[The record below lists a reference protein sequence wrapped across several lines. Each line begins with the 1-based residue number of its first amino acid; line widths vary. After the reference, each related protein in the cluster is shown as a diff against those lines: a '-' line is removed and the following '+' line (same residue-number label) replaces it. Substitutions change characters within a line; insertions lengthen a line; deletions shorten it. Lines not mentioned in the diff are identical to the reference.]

1 MCVTTDFAIGDP
13 PAVIQGDHQISAHIN
28 WNPLVAP
35 ADDQRGCAG
44 QRKTPSGC
52 VSWAVDTSGSLS
64 TSGYL
69 LTHLYDSP
77 PNSKTYPFTWHT
89 EDWPNGIHTLYA
101 QITLGSI
108 SQPSKQVTVSVP
120 ITVDIE
126 NPPGTTL
133 TSPVAFLNG
142 NLPTFVQTTPY
153 VIAATGDGAAGSSM
167 AQKVGTMIQGWNPN
181 LLMYL
186 GDVYQRGS
194 REEFENFYQPVF
206 GPMADITVPT
216 VGNHEYKTWT
226 TSSNSPADGY
236 FWYWGYPRSAP
247 PNPRD
252 GGEYY
257 SFNAGG
263 WHIISLD
270 ANILPTNGATLFK
283 DTPQGQWLYAD
294 LAADTHRCTLAFWHQ
309 ERFSDVSLRWP
320 AASAFWIPLYAHN
333 VDLIINAHVHA
344 YERWQPLNAA
354 GALDKKRGMT
364 QFVVGTAGNVLSQ
377 DWQTH
382 DSRSA
387 FRLNR
392 YWGALKL
399 TLHPGYA
406 QYAFYS
412 PVWNPNGDGDSNS
425 NHDATIPMDAGVVPC
440 H

>member
-1 MCVTTDFAIGDP
+1 
-13 PAVIQGDHQISAHIN
+13 
-28 WNPLVAP
+28 
-35 ADDQRGCAG
+35 
-44 QRKTPSGC
+44 
-52 VSWAVDTSGSLS
+52 
-64 TSGYL
+64 
-69 LTHLYDSP
+69 
-77 PNSKTYPFTWHT
+77 
-89 EDWPNGIHTLYA
+89 
-101 QITLGSI
+101 
-108 SQPSKQVTVSVP
+108 
-120 ITVDIE
+120 
-126 NPPGTTL
+126 
-133 TSPVAFLNG
+133 
-142 NLPTFVQTTPY
+142 

-206 GPMADITVPT
+206 GPMAGITVPT

-236 FWYWGYPRSAP
+236 FWYWGYPHSAP
-247 PNPRD
+247 HTQGD

-283 DTPQGQWLYAD
+283 DTPQGQWLYND
-294 LAADTHRCTLAFWHQ
+294 LATDTHRCTLAFWHQ

-333 VDLIINAHVHA
+333 ADLIINAHVHA
-344 YERWQPLNAA
+344 YERWQPLNA
-354 GALDKKRGMT
+354 GGTLDKKRGMT

-382 DSRSA
+382 DKRSA

-425 NHDATIPMDAGVVPC
+425 NHDATTPMDAGVVPC